1 LKKCSQDPKKMYK
14 LVINGGIPLKGS
26 IRTSGSKN
34 ATLPIFFSS
43 ILADGPIKLSNTPQL
58 SDVSTT
64 LRLLMDMGS
73 NFVLE
78 ENGSIFI
85 DSSSLTNLTAEYS
98 LVKTM
103 RASILALGPM
113 LAKYKEA
120 KISLPGGCAIGTRPV
135 NLHLDA
141 LEKMGAK
148 IEVRNGYIY
157 AKTNGLLGAQIN
169 FDLISVTATEN
180 IVMAASLAKGITT
193 INNAAQEP
201 EVTDLIR
208 CLKKMGAKISGENT
222 SSLVIE
228 GVDHLSSVEYSIC
241 PDRIEAGTYLVAAA
255 ITGGKITVNNIEPD
269 AMRAVI
275 GKLIETGA
283 DIQTNQ
289 NSIKLDMKG
298 KRPQPVNIRTS
309 AYPNF
314 PTDMQAQFM
323 ALNSVA
329 EGSSTITETIF
340 ENRFMHVPE
349 LSRMGANLKLEGNTV
364 VCKGV
369 KSLTGA
375 NLMATDLR
383 ASASL
388 VLAGLA
394 AQGSTKIER
403 VYHLDRGYE
412 MIEEKFKMLGADI
425 ERVQH

>member
-1 LKKCSQDPKKMYK
+1 MYK
-14 LVINGGIPLKGS
+14 LVINGGSPLNGTIK
-26 IRTSGSKN
+26 TSGSKN
-34 ATLPIFFSS
+34 ATLPIFFAS
-43 ILADGPIKLSNTPQL
+43 ILTDGPLKLSNTPQL

-78 ENGSIFI
+78 EDSSISI
-85 DSSSLTNLTAEYS
+85 DSSNLTKLTAEYE

-103 RASILALGPM
+103 RASILTLGPM
-113 LAKYKEA
+113 LAKYKKA

-135 NLHLDA
+135 NLHLSA

-148 IEVRNGYIY
+148 IEVKNGYIY
-157 AKTNGLLGAQIN
+157 ASTNELVGAQIN
-169 FDLISVTATEN
+169 FDMISVTATEN
-180 IVMAASLAKGITT
+180 IIMAATLAKGTTT

-201 EVTDLIR
+201 EVTDLIK
-208 CLKKMGAKISGENT
+208 CLNKMGAKITGENT
-222 SSLVIE
+222 STIVIH
-228 GVDHLSSVEYSIC
+228 GVDHLSGIDYSIC

-255 ITGGKITVNNIEPD
+255 ITGGKIVVNNIEPD
-269 AMRAVI
+269 SMRSVI

-298 KRPQPVNIRTS
+298 KRPQPVDIRTS

-323 ALNSVA
+323 ALNSIA
-329 EGSSTITETIF
+329 DGSSTITETIF

-369 KSLTGA
+369 KLLTGA

-394 AQGSTKIER
+394 AHGSTTIER

>member
-1 LKKCSQDPKKMYK
+1 MYK
-14 LVINGGIPLKGS
+14 LVINGGLPLNGS
-26 IRTSGSKN
+26 IKTSGSKN
-34 ATLPIFFSS
+34 ATLPIFFAS
-43 ILADGPIKLSNTPQL
+43 ILANGPLKLSNTPQL

-64 LRLLMDMGS
+64 LRLLMDMGA

-78 ENGSIFI
+78 E
-85 DSSSLTNLTAEYS
+85 DSSIYVDSSNLINLVAEYS

-103 RASILALGPM
+103 RASILTLGPM
-113 LAKYKEA
+113 LSKYKKA

-148 IEVRNGYIY
+148 IEVKNGYIFAE
-157 AKTNGLLGAQIN
+157 AKELIGTQIN
-169 FDLISVTATEN
+169 FDMISVTATEN
-180 IVMAASLAKGITT
+180 ILMAATLAKGITT

-201 EVTDLIR
+201 EVTDLIS
-208 CLKKMGAKISGENT
+208 CLKKMGAKISGQNT
-222 SSLVIE
+222 STLIIE
-228 GVDHLSSVEYSIC
+228 GVDSLDGVNYNIC

-269 AMRAVI
+269 SMRAVI

-298 KRPQPVNIRTS
+298 KRPKPVNIRTS

-323 ALNSVA
+323 ALNSIA
-329 EGSSTITETIF
+329 DGSSTITETIF

-349 LSRMGANLKLEGNTV
+349 LSRMGANLNLEGNTV

-369 KSLTGA
+369 KLLTGA

-394 AQGSTKIER
+394 ANGLTSIER

>member
-1 LKKCSQDPKKMYK
+1 MYK
-14 LVINGGIPLKGS
+14 LVIQGGIPLSGS
-26 IRTSGSKN
+26 IKTSGSKN
-34 ATLPIFFSS
+34 ASLPIFFAS
-43 ILADGPIKLSNTPQL
+43 ILADSPLKLSNTPQL

-64 LRLLMDMGS
+64 LRLLMEMGS

-85 DSSSLTNLTAEYS
+85 DSSTLNNLTADYS

-103 RASILALGPM
+103 RASILTLGPM
-113 LAKYKEA
+113 LAKYKKA

-148 IEVRNGYIY
+148 IEVKNGYIHAS
-157 AKTNGLLGAQIN
+157 AKELVGSQIN
-169 FDLISVTATEN
+169 FDLVSVTSTEN
-180 IVMAASLAKGITT
+180 ILMAATLAKGITT

-201 EVTDLIR
+201 EVTDLIY
-208 CLKKMGAKISGENT
+208 CLNKMGAKITGENT
-222 SSLVIE
+222 STLIIE
-228 GVDHLSSVEYSIC
+228 GVDHLNGTDYCIC

-255 ITGGKITVNNIEPD
+255 ITGGSITVNDIEPD
-269 AMRAVI
+269 SMRSVI

-283 DIQTNQ
+283 DLQTNN

-298 KRPQPVNIRTS
+298 RRPQAVNIRTS

-323 ALNSVA
+323 ALNSIA

-394 AQGSTKIER
+394 AKGSTTIER

>member
-1 LKKCSQDPKKMYK
+1 MYK
-14 LVINGGIPLKGS
+14 LVISGGTPLNGSMK
-26 IRTSGSKN
+26 TSGSKN
-34 ATLPIFFSS
+34 ATLPIFFAT
-43 ILADGPIKLSNTPQL
+43 ILADGPLKLSNTPQL

-73 NFVLE
+73 SFVLE
-78 ENGSIFI
+78 EDSSISI
-85 DSSSLTNLTAEYS
+85 DSSSLTKLTAEYE

-103 RASILALGPM
+103 RASILTLGPM
-113 LAKYKEA
+113 LAKYKKA

-135 NLHLDA
+135 NLHLSA
-141 LEKMGAK
+141 LEQMGAK
-148 IEVRNGYIY
+148 IEVKNGYIY
-157 AKTNGLLGAQIN
+157 ASTNELVGAQIN
-169 FDLISVTATEN
+169 FDMISVTATEN
-180 IVMAASLAKGITT
+180 IIMAATLAKGTTT

-201 EVTDLIR
+201 EVTDLVK
-208 CLKKMGAKISGENT
+208 CLNKMGAKITGENT
-222 SSLVIE
+222 STIVIQ
-228 GVDHLSSVEYSIC
+228 GVDHLSGIDYSIC

-255 ITGGKITVNNIEPD
+255 ITGGKIVVNNIEPD
-269 AMRAVI
+269 SMRSVI

-298 KRPQPVNIRTS
+298 KRPQPVDIRTS

-323 ALNSVA
+323 ALNSIA
-329 EGSSTITETIF
+329 DGSSTITETIF

-369 KSLTGA
+369 KLLTGA

-394 AQGSTKIER
+394 AHGSTTIER

>member
-1 LKKCSQDPKKMYK
+1 MYK
-14 LVINGGIPLKGS
+14 LLINGGTPLNGS
-26 IRTSGSKN
+26 IKTSGSKN
-34 ATLPIFFSS
+34 ATLPIFFAS
-43 ILADGPIKLSNTPQL
+43 ILADGPLRLANTPQL

-73 NFVLE
+73 SFVLE
-78 ENGSIFI
+78 EDSSISL
-85 DSSSLTNLTAEYS
+85 DSSSLTNLTAEYE

-103 RASILALGPM
+103 RASILTLGPM
-113 LAKYKEA
+113 LAKYKKA

-135 NLHLDA
+135 NLHLAA

-148 IEVRNGYIY
+148 IDVKNGYIY
-157 AKTNGLLGAQIN
+157 AITNELIGANIN

-180 IVMAASLAKGITT
+180 IIMAATLAKGTTT

-201 EVTDLIR
+201 EVTDLIL
-208 CLKKMGAKISGENT
+208 CLKKMGAKIIGENT
-222 SSLVIE
+222 STIVIQ
-228 GVDHLSSVEYSIC
+228 GVSHLNGIDYSIC

-255 ITGGKITVNNIEPD
+255 ITGGKIVVNNIEPD
-269 AMRAVI
+269 SMRSVI

-283 DIQTNQ
+283 DIQTNL

-298 KRPQPVNIRTS
+298 KRPQPVDIRTS

-323 ALNSVA
+323 ALNSIA

-349 LSRMGANLKLEGNTV
+349 LNRMGANLKLEGNTV
-364 VCKGV
+364 ICKGV
-369 KSLTGA
+369 KLLTGA
-375 NLMATDLR
+375 TLMATDLR

-394 AQGSTKIER
+394 AKGSTTIER

>member
-1 LKKCSQDPKKMYK
+1 MYK
-14 LVINGGIPLKGS
+14 LVINGGTPLNGS
-26 IRTSGSKN
+26 IKTSGSKN
-34 ATLPIFFSS
+34 ATLPIFFAS
-43 ILADGPIKLSNTPQL
+43 ILADGPLRLFNTPQL

-78 ENGSIFI
+78 EDSSISI
-85 DSSSLTNLTAEYS
+85 DSSNLTNLTAEYE

-103 RASILALGPM
+103 RASILTLGPM
-113 LAKYKEA
+113 LSKYKKA

-135 NLHLDA
+135 NLHLSA

-148 IEVRNGYIY
+148 IEVKNGYIY
-157 AKTNGLLGAQIN
+157 ASTNELIGAQIN

-180 IVMAASLAKGITT
+180 IIMAATLAKGVTT

-201 EVTDLIR
+201 EVTDLIQ
-208 CLKKMGAKISGENT
+208 CLIKMGAKISGENT
-222 SSLVIE
+222 STIVIQ
-228 GVDHLSSVEYSIC
+228 GVDHLSAIEYSIC

-255 ITGGKITVNNIEPD
+255 ITGGQIIVKNIEPD
-269 AMRAVI
+269 SMRAVI

-283 DIQTNQ
+283 DIQTNH

-298 KRPQPVNIRTS
+298 KRPQPVDIRTS

-323 ALNSVA
+323 ALNSIA

-369 KSLTGA
+369 KLLTGA

-394 AQGSTKIER
+394 AKGTSTIER

>member
-1 LKKCSQDPKKMYK
+1 MYK
-14 LVINGGIPLKGS
+14 LVINGGIPLNGS
-26 IRTSGSKN
+26 IKTSGSKN
-34 ATLPIFFSS
+34 ATLPIFFAS
-43 ILADGPIKLSNTPQL
+43 ILSDGPMRLSNTPQL

-73 NFVLE
+73 SFVLE
-78 ENGSIFI
+78 EDSSISI
-85 DSSSLTNLTAEYS
+85 DSSNLTRLTAEYE

-103 RASILALGPM
+103 RASILTLGPM
-113 LAKYKEA
+113 LAKYKKA

-135 NLHLDA
+135 NLHLSA
-141 LEKMGAK
+141 LEKMGAT
-148 IEVRNGYIY
+148 IEVKNGYIY
-157 AKTNGLLGAQIN
+157 ASTKELFGAEIN

-180 IVMAASLAKGITT
+180 IVMAATLAKGTTT

-201 EVTDLIR
+201 EVTDLIK
-208 CLKKMGAKISGENT
+208 CLKKMGAKITGENT
-222 SSLVIE
+222 STIVIQ
-228 GVDHLSSVEYSIC
+228 GVDNLSGVNYSIC

-269 AMRAVI
+269 SMRSVI

-283 DIQTNQ
+283 DIQTNL

-298 KRPQPVNIRTS
+298 KRPNPVDIRTS

-323 ALNSVA
+323 ALNSIA
-329 EGSSTITETIF
+329 DGSSTVTETIF

-369 KSLTGA
+369 KLLTGA

-388 VLAGLA
+388 VLAGLSA
-394 AQGSTKIER
+394 KGSTTIER

>member
-1 LKKCSQDPKKMYK
+1 MYK
-14 LVINGGIPLKGS
+14 LVINGGNPLNGTIK
-26 IRTSGSKN
+26 TSGSKN
-34 ATLPIFFSS
+34 ATLPIFFAS
-43 ILADGPIKLSNTPQL
+43 ILADSPLRLSNTPQL

-73 NFVLE
+73 SFVLE
-78 ENGSIFI
+78 EDSSISI
-85 DSSSLTNLTAEYS
+85 DSSNLTSHTAEYE

-103 RASILALGPM
+103 RASILTLGPM
-113 LAKYKEA
+113 LAKYKKA

-135 NLHLDA
+135 NLHLGA
-141 LEKMGAK
+141 LEKMGATIK
-148 IEVRNGYIY
+148 VKNGYIH
-157 AKTNGLLGAQIN
+157 ASTQELVGAEIN

-180 IVMAASLAKGITT
+180 IVMAATLAKGITT

-201 EVTDLIR
+201 EVTDLIF
-208 CLKKMGAKISGENT
+208 CLKKMGAKITGENT
-222 SSLVIE
+222 STLVIE
-228 GVDHLSSVEYSIC
+228 GVGHLSGIDYTIC

-255 ITGGKITVNNIEPD
+255 ITGGKITVKNIEPD
-269 AMRAVI
+269 SMRAVI

-283 DIQTNQ
+283 DIQTDL

-298 KRPQPVNIRTS
+298 RRPQPVDIRTS

-323 ALNSVA
+323 ALNTIASGNSV
-329 EGSSTITETIF
+329 ITETIF

-349 LSRMGANLKLEGNTV
+349 LSRMGASLKLEGNTV

-369 KSLTGA
+369 KLLTGA

-394 AQGSTKIER
+394 AHGSTTIER

>member
-1 LKKCSQDPKKMYK
+1 MFK
-14 LVINGGIPLKGS
+14 LLIKGGAALSGS
-26 IRTSGSKN
+26 IKTSGSKN
-34 ATLPIFFSS
+34 ATLPIFFAS
-43 ILADGPIKLSNTPQL
+43 ILADGPLKLSNTPQL

-78 ENGSIFI
+78 EDGSIFI
-85 DSSSLTNLTAEYS
+85 DSSNLSKLVAEYE

-113 LAKYKEA
+113 LAKYKKA

-148 IEVRNGYIY
+148 IEVKNGYIFVST
-157 AKTNGLLGAQIN
+157 KELIGTQIN

-180 IVMAASLAKGITT
+180 IVMAATLAKGTTT

-201 EVTDLIR
+201 EVTDLIL

-222 SSLVIE
+222 STIVVE
-228 GVDHLSSVEYSIC
+228 GVDNLNGIDYAIC

-255 ITGGKITVNNIEPD
+255 ITGGKIIVNNIEPD
-269 AMRAVI
+269 SMRSVI

-298 KRPQPVNIRTS
+298 RRPKPVDIRTS

-323 ALNSVA
+323 ALNSIA

-369 KSLTGA
+369 KLLSGA

-394 AQGSTKIER
+394 AQGTTTIER

>member
-1 LKKCSQDPKKMYK
+1 MYK
-14 LVINGGIPLKGS
+14 LVINGGSPLNGTIK
-26 IRTSGSKN
+26 TSGSKN
-34 ATLPIFFSS
+34 ATLPIFFAT
-43 ILADGPIKLSNTPQL
+43 ILADGPLKLSNTPQL

-73 NFVLE
+73 SFVLE
-78 ENGSIFI
+78 EDSSISI
-85 DSSSLTNLTAEYS
+85 DSSSLTKLTAEYE

-103 RASILALGPM
+103 RASILTLGPM
-113 LAKYKEA
+113 LAKYKKA

-135 NLHLDA
+135 NLHLSA
-141 LEKMGAK
+141 LEQMGAK
-148 IEVRNGYIY
+148 IEVKNGYIY
-157 AKTNGLLGAQIN
+157 ASTNELIGAQIN
-169 FDLISVTATEN
+169 FDMISVTATEN
-180 IVMAASLAKGITT
+180 IIMAATLAKGTTT

-201 EVTDLIR
+201 EVTDLVK
-208 CLKKMGAKISGENT
+208 CLNKMGAKITGENT
-222 SSLVIE
+222 STIVIQ
-228 GVDHLSSVEYSIC
+228 GVDHLSGIDYSIC

-255 ITGGKITVNNIEPD
+255 ITGGKIVVNNIEPD
-269 AMRAVI
+269 SMRSVI

-298 KRPQPVNIRTS
+298 KRPQPVDIRTS

-323 ALNSVA
+323 ALNSIA
-329 EGSSTITETIF
+329 DGSSTITETIF

-369 KSLTGA
+369 KLLTGA

-394 AQGSTKIER
+394 AHGSTTIER

>member
-1 LKKCSQDPKKMYK
+1 MYK
-14 LVINGGIPLKGS
+14 LLINGGTPLNGS
-26 IRTSGSKN
+26 IKTSGSKN
-34 ATLPIFFSS
+34 ATLPIFFAS
-43 ILADGPIKLSNTPQL
+43 ILADGPLKLSNTPQL

-73 NFVLE
+73 SFVLE
-78 ENGSIFI
+78 EDSSISI
-85 DSSSLTNLTAEYS
+85 DSSSLTSLIAEYE

-103 RASILALGPM
+103 RASILTLGPM
-113 LAKYKEA
+113 LAKYKQA

-135 NLHLDA
+135 NLHLSA
-141 LEKMGAK
+141 LEKMGAT
-148 IEVRNGYIY
+148 IEVKNGYIY
-157 AKTNGLLGAQIN
+157 ASTKELVGAEIN

-180 IVMAASLAKGITT
+180 IVMAATLAKGTTT

-201 EVTDLIR
+201 EVTDLIY

-222 SSLVIE
+222 STLVVQ
-228 GVDHLSSVEYSIC
+228 GVDHLSGIDYSIC

-255 ITGGKITVNNIEPD
+255 ITGGKIIVNNIEPD
-269 AMRAVI
+269 SMRAVI

-298 KRPQPVNIRTS
+298 KRPQPVDIRTS

-323 ALNSVA
+323 ALNSIA
-329 EGSSTITETIF
+329 DGSSTITETIF

-369 KSLTGA
+369 KLLTGA

-394 AQGSTKIER
+394 AQGSTTIER

>member
-1 LKKCSQDPKKMYK
+1 MYK
-14 LVINGGIPLKGS
+14 LLINGGTPLNGS
-26 IRTSGSKN
+26 IKTSGSKN
-34 ATLPIFFSS
+34 ATLPIFFAS
-43 ILADGPIKLSNTPQL
+43 ILADGPLRLSNTPQL

-73 NFVLE
+73 SFVLE
-78 ENGSIFI
+78 EDSSISI
-85 DSSSLTNLTAEYS
+85 DSSSLTSLIAEYE

-103 RASILALGPM
+103 RASILTLGPM
-113 LAKYKEA
+113 LAKYKQA

-135 NLHLDA
+135 NLHLSA
-141 LEKMGAK
+141 LEKMGAT
-148 IEVRNGYIY
+148 IEVKNGYIY
-157 AKTNGLLGAQIN
+157 ASTKELVGAEIN

-180 IVMAASLAKGITT
+180 IVMAATLAKGTTT

-201 EVTDLIR
+201 EVTDLIY
-208 CLKKMGAKISGENT
+208 CLKKMGAKITGENT
-222 SSLVIE
+222 STLVVQ
-228 GVDHLSSVEYSIC
+228 GVDHLSGIDYSIC

-255 ITGGKITVNNIEPD
+255 ITGGKIIVNNIEPD
-269 AMRAVI
+269 SMRAVI

-298 KRPQPVNIRTS
+298 KRPQPVDIRTS

-323 ALNSVA
+323 ALNSIA
-329 EGSSTITETIF
+329 DGSSTITETIF

-369 KSLTGA
+369 KLLTGA

-394 AQGSTKIER
+394 AQGPTTIER

>member
-1 LKKCSQDPKKMYK
+1 MYK
-14 LVINGGIPLKGS
+14 LVINGGTPLKGS
-26 IRTSGSKN
+26 IKTSGSKN
-34 ATLPIFFSS
+34 ATLPIFFAS
-43 ILADGPIKLSNTPQL
+43 ILADGPLKLSNTPQL

-78 ENGSIFI
+78 EDGSIFI
-85 DSSSLTNLTAEYS
+85 DSSALTNLTAEYS

-103 RASILALGPM
+103 RASILTLGPM
-113 LAKYKEA
+113 LTKYKKA

-141 LEKMGAK
+141 LEKMGAT
-148 IEVRNGYIY
+148 IEVKNGYIY
-157 AKTNGLLGAQIN
+157 ATTKGLVGAQIN

-180 IVMAASLAKGITT
+180 IIMAATLAKGITT
-193 INNAAQEP
+193 LNNAAQEP

-222 SSLVIE
+222 STLVIE
-228 GVDHLSSVEYSIC
+228 GVDHLSGVEYSIC

-298 KRPQPVNIRTS
+298 KRPSPVNIRTS

-323 ALNSVA
+323 ALNSIA

-349 LSRMGANLKLEGNTV
+349 LSRMGASLKLEGNTV

-369 KSLTGA
+369 KYLSGA

-394 AQGSTKIER
+394 AQGSTTIER

>member
-1 LKKCSQDPKKMYK
+1 MYK
-14 LVINGGIPLKGS
+14 LVINGGTSLNGS
-26 IRTSGSKN
+26 IKTSGSKN
-34 ATLPIFFSS
+34 ATLPIFFAS
-43 ILADGPIKLSNTPQL
+43 ILADGPLRLANTPQL

-73 NFVLE
+73 SFVLE
-78 ENGSIFI
+78 EDSSISI
-85 DSSSLTNLTAEYS
+85 DSSKLTNLTAEYE

-113 LAKYKEA
+113 LAKYKQA

-135 NLHLDA
+135 NLHLSA

-148 IEVRNGYIY
+148 IDVKNGYIY
-157 AKTNGLLGAQIN
+157 ASTNELTGANIN

-180 IVMAASLAKGITT
+180 IVMAATLAKGTTT

-201 EVTDLIR
+201 EVTDLIK
-208 CLKKMGAKISGENT
+208 CLKKMGARIIGENT
-222 SSLVIE
+222 STLVIE
-228 GVDHLSSVEYSIC
+228 GVGQLNGVDYSIC

-255 ITGGKITVNNIEPD
+255 ITGGKIVVNDIEPD
-269 AMRAVI
+269 SMRSVI

-283 DIQTNQ
+283 DIQTNL

-298 KRPQPVNIRTS
+298 KRPYPVDIRTS

-323 ALNSVA
+323 ALNSIA

-369 KSLTGA
+369 KLLTGA

-394 AQGSTKIER
+394 AHGSTTIER

>member
-1 LKKCSQDPKKMYK
+1 MYK
-14 LVINGGIPLKGS
+14 LLINGGSPLSGTIK
-26 IRTSGSKN
+26 TSGSKN
-34 ATLPIFFSS
+34 ATLPIFFAS
-43 ILADGPIKLSNTPQL
+43 ILADGPLKLSNTPQL

-78 ENGSIFI
+78 EDSSISI
-85 DSSSLTNLTAEYS
+85 DSSDLTNLIAEYE

-103 RASILALGPM
+103 RASILTLGPM
-113 LAKYKEA
+113 LAKYKKA

-135 NLHLDA
+135 NLHLSA

-148 IEVRNGYIY
+148 IEVKNGYIY
-157 AKTNGLLGAQIN
+157 ASTNELIGAQIN
-169 FDLISVTATEN
+169 FDMISVTATEN
-180 IVMAASLAKGITT
+180 VIMAATLAKGTTT

-201 EVTDLIR
+201 EVTDLIL
-208 CLKKMGAKISGENT
+208 CLKKMGAKIVGEN
-222 SSLVIE
+222 SSSIVIQGVE
-228 GVDHLSSVEYSIC
+228 HLSGVDYSIC

-255 ITGGKITVNNIEPD
+255 ITGGKIIVNNIEPD
-269 AMRAVI
+269 SMRSII

-283 DIQTNQ
+283 DIQTNH

-298 KRPQPVNIRTS
+298 KRPQPVDIRTS

-323 ALNSVA
+323 ALNSIA
-329 EGSSTITETIF
+329 DGSSTITETIF

-369 KSLTGA
+369 KLLTGA

-394 AQGSTKIER
+394 AHGTTTIER

>member
-1 LKKCSQDPKKMYK
+1 MYK
-14 LVINGGIPLKGS
+14 LVINGGTPLNGS
-26 IRTSGSKN
+26 MKTSGSKN
-34 ATLPIFFSS
+34 ATLPIFFST
-43 ILADGPIKLSNTPQL
+43 ILADGPLKLSNTPQL

-73 NFVLE
+73 SFVLE
-78 ENGSIFI
+78 EDSSISI
-85 DSSSLTNLTAEYS
+85 DSSSLTKLTAEYE

-103 RASILALGPM
+103 RASILTLGPM
-113 LAKYKEA
+113 LAKYKKA

-135 NLHLDA
+135 NLHLSA
-141 LEKMGAK
+141 LEQMGAK
-148 IEVRNGYIY
+148 IEVKNGYIY
-157 AKTNGLLGAQIN
+157 ASTNELVGAQIN
-169 FDLISVTATEN
+169 FDMISVTATEN
-180 IVMAASLAKGITT
+180 IIMAATLAKGKTT

-201 EVTDLIR
+201 EVTDLIK
-208 CLKKMGAKISGENT
+208 CLNKMGAKITGENT
-222 SSLVIE
+222 STIVIQ
-228 GVDHLSSVEYSIC
+228 GVDHLSGIDYSIC

-255 ITGGKITVNNIEPD
+255 ITGGKIVVNNIEPD
-269 AMRAVI
+269 SMRSVI

-298 KRPQPVNIRTS
+298 KRPQPVDIRTS

-323 ALNSVA
+323 ALNSIA
-329 EGSSTITETIF
+329 DGSSTITETIF

-369 KSLTGA
+369 KLLTGA

-394 AQGSTKIER
+394 AHGSTTIER

>member
-1 LKKCSQDPKKMYK
+1 MYK
-14 LVINGGIPLKGS
+14 LVINGGNPINGS
-26 IRTSGSKN
+26 IKTSGSKN
-34 ATLPIFFSS
+34 STLPIFFAS
-43 ILADGPIKLSNTPQL
+43 ILADGPLKLSNTPQL

-78 ENGSIFI
+78 EDSSILI
-85 DSSSLTNLTAEYS
+85 DSSNLTNLAAEYE

-103 RASILALGPM
+103 RASILTLGPM
-113 LAKYKEA
+113 LSKYKTA

-135 NLHLDA
+135 NLHLAA

-148 IEVRNGYIY
+148 IEVKNGYIY
-157 AKTNGLLGAQIN
+157 ASTNELVGAQIN

-180 IVMAASLAKGITT
+180 IIMAATLAKGTTT

-201 EVTDLIR
+201 EVTDLIK
-208 CLKKMGAKISGENT
+208 CLNKMGAKIIGENT
-222 SSLVIE
+222 STIVIQ
-228 GVDHLSSVEYSIC
+228 GVDHLSGTDYSIC

-255 ITGGKITVNNIEPD
+255 ITGGKIIVNNVEPD
-269 AMRAVI
+269 SMRSVI

-283 DIQTNQ
+283 DIQTNL

-298 KRPQPVNIRTS
+298 KKPKSVDIRTN

-323 ALNSVA
+323 ALNSIA

-369 KSLTGA
+369 EFLTGA

-394 AQGSTKIER
+394 AQGLTTIER

>member
-1 LKKCSQDPKKMYK
+1 MYK
-14 LVINGGIPLKGS
+14 LVINGGLPLNGS
-26 IRTSGSKN
+26 IKTSGSKN
-34 ATLPIFFSS
+34 ATLPIFFAS
-43 ILADGPIKLSNTPQL
+43 ILANGPLKLSNTPQL

-64 LRLLMDMGS
+64 LRLLMDMGA

-78 ENGSIFI
+78 EDGSIYI
-85 DSSSLTNLTAEYS
+85 DSSNLTNLVAEYS

-103 RASILALGPM
+103 RASILTLGPM
-113 LAKYKEA
+113 LSKYKKA

-148 IEVRNGYIY
+148 IEVKNGYIFAE
-157 AKTNGLLGAQIN
+157 AKELIGTQIN
-169 FDLISVTATEN
+169 FDMISVTATEN
-180 IVMAASLAKGITT
+180 ILMAATLAKGITT

-201 EVTDLIR
+201 EVTDLIS
-208 CLKKMGAKISGENT
+208 CLKKMGAKISGQNT
-222 SSLVIE
+222 STLIIE
-228 GVDHLSSVEYSIC
+228 GVDSLNGVNYNIC

-269 AMRAVI
+269 SMRAVI

-283 DIQTNQ
+283 DIQTDQ
-289 NSIKLDMKG
+289 NSIRLDMKG
-298 KRPQPVNIRTS
+298 KRPKPVNIRTS

-323 ALNSVA
+323 ALNSIA
-329 EGSSTITETIF
+329 DGSSTITETIF

-349 LSRMGANLKLEGNTV
+349 LSRMGANLNLEGNTV

-369 KSLTGA
+369 KLLTGA

-394 AQGSTKIER
+394 ANGLTSIER

>member
-1 LKKCSQDPKKMYK
+1 MYK
-14 LVINGGIPLKGS
+14 LVINGGLPLNGS
-26 IRTSGSKN
+26 IKTSGSKN
-34 ATLPIFFSS
+34 ATLPIFFAS
-43 ILADGPIKLSNTPQL
+43 ILANGPLKLSNTPQL

-64 LRLLMDMGS
+64 LRLLMDMGA

-78 ENGSIFI
+78 EDGSIYI
-85 DSSSLTNLTAEYS
+85 DSSNLTNLVAEYS

-103 RASILALGPM
+103 RASILTLGPM
-113 LAKYKEA
+113 LSKYKKA

-135 NLHLDA
+135 NLHLEA

-148 IEVRNGYIY
+148 IEVKNGYIFAE
-157 AKTNGLLGAQIN
+157 AKELIGTQIN
-169 FDLISVTATEN
+169 FDMISVTATEN
-180 IVMAASLAKGITT
+180 ILMAATLAKGITT

-201 EVTDLIR
+201 EVTDLIS
-208 CLKKMGAKISGENT
+208 CLKKMGAKISGQNT
-222 SSLVIE
+222 STLIIE
-228 GVDHLSSVEYSIC
+228 GVDSLDGVNYSIC

-269 AMRAVI
+269 SMRAVI

-283 DIQTNQ
+283 DIQTDQ

-298 KRPQPVNIRTS
+298 KRPKPVNIRTS

-323 ALNSVA
+323 ALNSIA
-329 EGSSTITETIF
+329 DGSSTITETIF

-349 LSRMGANLKLEGNTV
+349 LSRMGANLNLEGNTV

-369 KSLTGA
+369 KLLTGA

-394 AQGSTKIER
+394 ANGLTSIER

>member
-1 LKKCSQDPKKMYK
+1 MYK
-14 LVINGGIPLKGS
+14 LVINGGTPLNGS
-26 IRTSGSKN
+26 MKTSGSKN
-34 ATLPIFFSS
+34 ATLPIFFAT
-43 ILADGPIKLSNTPQL
+43 ILADGPLKLSNTPQL

-73 NFVLE
+73 SFVLE
-78 ENGSIFI
+78 EDSSISI
-85 DSSSLTNLTAEYS
+85 DSSSLTKLTAEYE

-113 LAKYKEA
+113 LTKYKKA
-120 KISLPGGCAIGTRPV
+120 RISLPGGCAIGTRPV
-135 NLHLDA
+135 NLHLAA

-148 IEVRNGYIY
+148 IEVKNGYIY
-157 AKTNGLLGAQIN
+157 ASTNELIGAQIN
-169 FDLISVTATEN
+169 FDMISVTATEN
-180 IVMAASLAKGITT
+180 IIMAATLAKGTTT

-201 EVTDLIR
+201 EVTDLIL
-208 CLKKMGAKISGENT
+208 CLKKMGAKITGENT
-222 SSLVIE
+222 STIVIQ
-228 GVDHLSSVEYSIC
+228 GVDHLDGVDYSIC
-241 PDRIEAGTYLVAAA
+241 PDRIEAGTYLVAAS
-255 ITGGKITVNNIEPD
+255 ITGGKITVNNIRPD
-269 AMRAVI
+269 SMRAVI

-298 KRPQPVNIRTS
+298 KRPQPVDIRTS

-323 ALNSVA
+323 ALNSIA

-369 KSLTGA
+369 KLLSGA

-394 AQGSTKIER
+394 AQGSTTIER

>member
-1 LKKCSQDPKKMYK
+1 MYK
-14 LVINGGIPLKGS
+14 LLIKGGTPLNGS
-26 IRTSGSKN
+26 IKTSGSKN
-34 ATLPIFFSS
+34 ATLPIFFAS
-43 ILADGPIKLSNTPQL
+43 ILADGPLKLSNTPQL

-73 NFVLE
+73 SFVLE
-78 ENGSIFI
+78 EDSSISI
-85 DSSSLTNLTAEYS
+85 DSSSLTSLIAEYE

-103 RASILALGPM
+103 RASILTLGPM
-113 LAKYKEA
+113 LAKYKQA

-135 NLHLDA
+135 NLHLSA
-141 LEKMGAK
+141 LEKMGAT
-148 IEVRNGYIY
+148 IEVKNGYIY
-157 AKTNGLLGAQIN
+157 ASAKELVGAEIN

-180 IVMAASLAKGITT
+180 IVMAATLAKGTTT

-201 EVTDLIR
+201 EVTDLIY
-208 CLKKMGAKISGENT
+208 CLKKMGAKITGENT
-222 SSLVIE
+222 STLVVQ
-228 GVDHLSSVEYSIC
+228 GVDHLSGIDYSIC

-255 ITGGKITVNNIEPD
+255 ITGGKIIVNNIEPD
-269 AMRAVI
+269 SMRAVI

-298 KRPQPVNIRTS
+298 KRPQPVDIRTS

-323 ALNSVA
+323 ALNSIA
-329 EGSSTITETIF
+329 DGSSTITETIF

-369 KSLTGA
+369 KLLTGA

-394 AQGSTKIER
+394 AQGPTTIER

>member
-1 LKKCSQDPKKMYK
+1 MYK
-14 LVINGGIPLKGS
+14 LVINGGKPLNGS
-26 IRTSGSKN
+26 IKTSGSKN
-34 ATLPIFFSS
+34 ATLPIFFAS
-43 ILADGPIKLSNTPQL
+43 ILADRPLRLANTPQL

-73 NFVLE
+73 SFVLE
-78 ENGSIFI
+78 EDSSISI
-85 DSSSLTNLTAEYS
+85 DSSDLTNLTAEYE

-103 RASILALGPM
+103 RASILTLGPM
-113 LAKYKEA
+113 LAKYKQA

-135 NLHLDA
+135 NLHLSA
-141 LEKMGAK
+141 LEKMGAH
-148 IEVRNGYIY
+148 IEVKNGYII
-157 AKTNGLLGAQIN
+157 ANTKGLVGAEIN

-180 IVMAASLAKGITT
+180 IIMAATLAKGTTT

-201 EVTDLIR
+201 EVTDLIK
-208 CLKKMGAKISGENT
+208 CLKKMGAKIIGENT
-222 SSLVIE
+222 STLVIQGVE
-228 GVDHLSSVEYSIC
+228 NLNGVDYSIC

-255 ITGGKITVNNIEPD
+255 ITGGKIIVNNIEPD
-269 AMRAVI
+269 SMRAVI

-289 NSIKLDMKG
+289 NTIKLDMKG
-298 KRPQPVNIRTS
+298 KRPQPVDIRTS

-323 ALNSVA
+323 ALNSIA

-369 KSLTGA
+369 KLLTGA

-394 AQGSTKIER
+394 AQGTTTIER

-412 MIEEKFKMLGADI
+412 MIEEKFKMLGANI

>member
-1 LKKCSQDPKKMYK
+1 MYK
-14 LVINGGIPLKGS
+14 LVINGGTPLNGS
-26 IRTSGSKN
+26 MKTSGSKN
-34 ATLPIFFSS
+34 ATLPIFFAT
-43 ILADGPIKLSNTPQL
+43 ILADGPLKLSNTPQL

-64 LRLLMDMGS
+64 LRLLMDIGS
-73 NFVLE
+73 SFVLE
-78 ENGSIFI
+78 EDSSISI
-85 DSSSLTNLTAEYS
+85 DSSSLTKLTAEYE

-103 RASILALGPM
+103 RASILTLGPM
-113 LAKYKEA
+113 LAKYKKA

-135 NLHLDA
+135 NLHLSA
-141 LEKMGAK
+141 LEQMGAK
-148 IEVRNGYIY
+148 IEVKNGYIY
-157 AKTNGLLGAQIN
+157 ASTNELVGAQIN
-169 FDLISVTATEN
+169 FDMISVTATEN
-180 IVMAASLAKGITT
+180 IIMAATLAKGTTT

-201 EVTDLIR
+201 EVTDLIK
-208 CLKKMGAKISGENT
+208 CLNKMGAKITGENT
-222 SSLVIE
+222 STIVIQ
-228 GVDHLSSVEYSIC
+228 GVDHLSGIDYSIC

-255 ITGGKITVNNIEPD
+255 ITGGKIVVNNIEPD
-269 AMRAVI
+269 SMRSVI

-298 KRPQPVNIRTS
+298 KRPQPVDIRTS

-323 ALNSVA
+323 ALNSIA
-329 EGSSTITETIF
+329 DGSSTITETIF

-369 KSLTGA
+369 KLLTGA

-394 AQGSTKIER
+394 AHGSTTIER

>member
-1 LKKCSQDPKKMYK
+1 MYK
-14 LVINGGIPLKGS
+14 LVINGGIPLNGS
-26 IRTSGSKN
+26 IKTSGSKN
-34 ATLPIFFSS
+34 ATLPIFFAS
-43 ILADGPIKLSNTPQL
+43 ILADGPLKLSNTPQL

-73 NFVLE
+73 SFVLE
-78 ENGSIFI
+78 EDSSISI
-85 DSSSLTNLTAEYS
+85 DSSNLTNLTAEYE

-103 RASILALGPM
+103 RASILTLGPM
-113 LAKYKEA
+113 LAKYKKA

-135 NLHLDA
+135 NLHLSA

-148 IEVRNGYIY
+148 IEVKNGYIY
-157 AKTNGLLGAQIN
+157 ASTNELTGANIN

-180 IVMAASLAKGITT
+180 IIMAATLAKGTT
-193 INNAAQEP
+193 SINNAAQEP
-201 EVTDLIR
+201 EVTDLIL
-208 CLKKMGAKISGENT
+208 CLKKMGAKITGEN
-222 SSLVIE
+222 SSTLVIE
-228 GVDHLSSVEYSIC
+228 GVDHLNSVNYSIC

-255 ITGGKITVNNIEPD
+255 ITGGKIIVNNIEPD
-269 AMRAVI
+269 SMRAVI

-283 DIQTNQ
+283 DIQTNK
-289 NSIKLDMKG
+289 NSIVLDMKG
-298 KRPQPVNIRTS
+298 KRPLPVDIRTS

-323 ALNSVA
+323 ALNSIA

-369 KSLTGA
+369 KLLSGA

-394 AQGSTKIER
+394 AVGSTTIDR

>member
-1 LKKCSQDPKKMYK
+1 MYK
-14 LVINGGIPLKGS
+14 LVINGGIPLSGS
-26 IRTSGSKN
+26 MKTSGSKN
-34 ATLPIFFSS
+34 ATLPIFFAS
-43 ILADGPIKLSNTPQL
+43 ILADGPLKLSNTPQL

-73 NFVLE
+73 SFVLE
-78 ENGSIFI
+78 EDSSISI
-85 DSSSLTNLTAEYS
+85 DSSNLTNLTAEYE

-103 RASILALGPM
+103 RASILTLGPM
-113 LAKYKEA
+113 LAKYKKA

-135 NLHLDA
+135 NLHLAA

-148 IEVRNGYIY
+148 IDVINGYIY
-157 AKTNGLLGAQIN
+157 ASTNELIGANIN

-180 IVMAASLAKGITT
+180 IIMAATLAKGTTT

-201 EVTDLIR
+201 EVTDLIL
-208 CLKKMGAKISGENT
+208 CLKKMGAKIIGENT
-222 SSLVIE
+222 STIVIQ
-228 GVDHLSSVEYSIC
+228 GVDHLNGVDYSIC

-255 ITGGKITVNNIEPD
+255 ITGGKIVVNNIEPD
-269 AMRAVI
+269 SMRAVI

-283 DIQTNQ
+283 DIQTNL

-298 KRPQPVNIRTS
+298 KRPQPVDIRTS

-323 ALNSVA
+323 ALNSIA

-369 KSLTGA
+369 KLLTGA

-394 AQGSTKIER
+394 AQGSTTIER

>member
-1 LKKCSQDPKKMYK
+1 MYK
-14 LVINGGIPLKGS
+14 LVIQGGIPLSGNIK
-26 IRTSGSKN
+26 TSGSKN
-34 ATLPIFFSS
+34 ATLPIFFAS
-43 ILADGPIKLSNTPQL
+43 ILADGPLKLANTPQL

-64 LRLLMDMGS
+64 LRLLMEMGS

-78 ENGSIFI
+78 EDGSIFI
-85 DSSSLTNLTAEYS
+85 DSSTLTNLTADYS

-103 RASILALGPM
+103 RASILTLGPM
-113 LAKYKEA
+113 LAKYKKA

-148 IEVRNGYIY
+148 IEVKNGYIHAS
-157 AKTNGLLGAQIN
+157 AKELVGTQIN
-169 FDLISVTATEN
+169 FDLVSVTATEN
-180 IVMAASLAKGITT
+180 ILMAATLAKGITT

-201 EVTDLIR
+201 EVTDLVY
-208 CLKKMGAKISGENT
+208 CLKNMGAKITGENT
-222 SSLVIE
+222 STLIIE
-228 GVDHLSSVEYSIC
+228 GVDRLSDASYSIC

-255 ITGGKITVNNIEPD
+255 ITGGSITVNNIEPD
-269 AMRAVI
+269 SMRSVI
-275 GKLIETGA
+275 GKLIQTGA
-283 DIQTNQ
+283 DIQTNN
-289 NSIKLDMKG
+289 NSIKLDMKRR
-298 KRPQPVNIRTS
+298 RPQAVNIRTS

-323 ALNSVA
+323 ALNSIA

-394 AQGSTKIER
+394 AKGSTTIER

>member
-1 LKKCSQDPKKMYK
+1 MYK
-14 LVINGGIPLKGS
+14 LVINGGLPLNGS
-26 IRTSGSKN
+26 IKTSGSKN
-34 ATLPIFFSS
+34 ATLPIFFAS
-43 ILADGPIKLSNTPQL
+43 ILANGPLKLSNTPQL

-64 LRLLMDMGS
+64 LRLLMDMGA

-78 ENGSIFI
+78 EDGSIYI
-85 DSSSLTNLTAEYS
+85 DSSNLTNLVAEYS

-103 RASILALGPM
+103 RASILTLGPM
-113 LAKYKEA
+113 LSKYKKA

-148 IEVRNGYIY
+148 IEVKNGYIFAE
-157 AKTNGLLGAQIN
+157 AKELIGTQIN
-169 FDLISVTATEN
+169 FDMISVTATEN
-180 IVMAASLAKGITT
+180 ILMAATLANGITT

-201 EVTDLIR
+201 EVTDLIS
-208 CLKKMGAKISGENT
+208 CLKKMGAKISGQNT
-222 SSLVIE
+222 STLIIE
-228 GVDHLSSVEYSIC
+228 GVDSLDGVNYNIC

-269 AMRAVI
+269 SMRAVI

-283 DIQTNQ
+283 DIQTDQ

-298 KRPQPVNIRTS
+298 KRPKPVNIRTS

-323 ALNSVA
+323 ALNSIA
-329 EGSSTITETIF
+329 DGSSTITETIF

-349 LSRMGANLKLEGNTV
+349 LSRMGANLNLEGNTV

-369 KSLTGA
+369 KLLTGA

-394 AQGSTKIER
+394 ANGLTSIER

>member
-1 LKKCSQDPKKMYK
+1 MYK
-14 LVINGGIPLKGS
+14 LDIHGGTPLTGS
-26 IRTSGSKN
+26 IKTSGSKN
-34 ATLPIFFSS
+34 ATLPIFFAS
-43 ILADGPIKLSNTPQL
+43 ILADSPLKLSNTPQL

-78 ENGSIFI
+78 EDGSIFI
-85 DSSSLTNLTAEYS
+85 DSSQLNNLVAEYA

-103 RASILALGPM
+103 RASILTLGPM

-141 LEKMGAK
+141 LEKMGASIDVK
-148 IEVRNGYIY
+148 NGYIY
-157 AKTNGLLGAQIN
+157 AKAKELVGAQIN

-180 IVMAASLAKGITT
+180 IIMAASLAKGITT

-208 CLKKMGAKISGENT
+208 CLRKMGAKITGENT
-222 SSLVIE
+222 SSLIIE
-228 GVDHLSSVEYSIC
+228 GVDHLDGCEYSIC

-269 AMRAVI
+269 SMRAVI

-298 KRPQPVNIRTS
+298 KRPNPVNIRTS

-323 ALNSVA
+323 ALNSIA

-349 LSRMGANLKLEGNTV
+349 LSRMGADLKLEGNTV

-369 KSLTGA
+369 KSLSGA

-394 AQGSTKIER
+394 AHGTTTIER

>member
-1 LKKCSQDPKKMYK
+1 MYK
-14 LVINGGIPLKGS
+14 LIIRGGNSLNGNIK
-26 IRTSGSKN
+26 TSGSKN
-34 ATLPIFFSS
+34 ATLPILFSS
-43 ILADGPIKLSNTPQL
+43 ILADEPLKLANTPQL

-64 LRLLMDMGS
+64 LRLLMEMGA

-78 ENGSIFI
+78 EDGSILI
-85 DSSSLTNLTAEYS
+85 DSSNLNNLVADYS

-103 RASILALGPM
+103 RASILTLGPM
-113 LAKYKEA
+113 LAKYKKA
-120 KISLPGGCAIGTRPV
+120 KVSLPGGCAIGTRPV
-135 NLHLDA
+135 DLHLNA

-148 IEVRNGYIY
+148 IELKNGYIY
-157 AKTNGLLGAQIN
+157 ASTNKLKGTQIN
-169 FDLISVTATEN
+169 FDLVSVTATEN
-180 IVMAASLAKGITT
+180 IIMAATLANGITT
-193 INNAAQEP
+193 ISNAAQEP
-201 EVTDLIR
+201 EVTDLIY
-208 CLKKMGAKISGENT
+208 CLNKMGAKIAGEN
-222 SSLVIE
+222 SSTLIIE
-228 GVDHLSSVEYSIC
+228 GVDRLSGTKYNIC

-255 ITGGKITVNNIEPD
+255 ITGGCITVDNIEPD
-269 AMRAVI
+269 SMRSVI

-283 DIQTNQ
+283 DIKTNK
-289 NSIKLDMKG
+289 NSVYLDMKDR
-298 KRPQPVNIRTS
+298 RPQAVNIRTS

-314 PTDMQAQFM
+314 PTDMQAQFV
-323 ALNSVA
+323 ALNSIA
-329 EGSSTITETIF
+329 KGNSIITETIF

-349 LSRMGANLKLEGNTV
+349 INRMGAKLKLEGNTV

-369 KSLTGA
+369 KSLKGA

-394 AQGSTKIER
+394 AEGSTTIER

>member
-1 LKKCSQDPKKMYK
+1 MYK
-14 LVINGGIPLKGS
+14 LVINGGTPLNGS
-26 IRTSGSKN
+26 MKTSGSKN
-34 ATLPIFFSS
+34 ATLPIFFAT
-43 ILADGPIKLSNTPQL
+43 ILADGPLKLSNTPQL

-64 LRLLMDMGS
+64 LRLLMDIGS
-73 NFVLE
+73 SFILE
-78 ENGSIFI
+78 EDSSISI
-85 DSSSLTNLTAEYS
+85 DSSSLTKLTAEYE

-103 RASILALGPM
+103 RASILTLGPM
-113 LAKYKEA
+113 LAKYKKA

-135 NLHLDA
+135 NLHLSA
-141 LEKMGAK
+141 LEQMGAK
-148 IEVRNGYIY
+148 IEVKNGYIY
-157 AKTNGLLGAQIN
+157 ASTNELVGAQIN
-169 FDLISVTATEN
+169 FDMISVTATEN
-180 IVMAASLAKGITT
+180 IIMAATLAKGTTT

-201 EVTDLIR
+201 EVTDLVK
-208 CLKKMGAKISGENT
+208 CLNKMGAKITGENT
-222 SSLVIE
+222 STIVIQ
-228 GVDHLSSVEYSIC
+228 GVDHLSGIDYSIC

-255 ITGGKITVNNIEPD
+255 ITGGKIVVNNIEPD
-269 AMRAVI
+269 SMRSVI

-298 KRPQPVNIRTS
+298 KRPQPVDIRTS

-323 ALNSVA
+323 ALNSIA
-329 EGSSTITETIF
+329 DGSSTITETIF

-369 KSLTGA
+369 KLLTGA

-394 AQGSTKIER
+394 AHGSTTIER

>member
-1 LKKCSQDPKKMYK
+1 MYK
-14 LVINGGIPLKGS
+14 LVIQGGIPLSGNIK
-26 IRTSGSKN
+26 TSGSKN

-43 ILADGPIKLSNTPQL
+43 ILSDSSLKLENTPQL

-78 ENGSIFI
+78 EDGSILI
-85 DSSSLTNLTAEYS
+85 DSSNLTNLTADYS

-103 RASILALGPM
+103 RASILTLGPT
-113 LAKYKEA
+113 LAKYKKA

-141 LEKMGAK
+141 LIRMGAK
-148 IEVRNGYIY
+148 IEVKNGYIY
-157 AKTNGLLGAQIN
+157 ASVKELIGTQIN
-169 FDLISVTATEN
+169 FDLVSVTATEN
-180 IVMAASLAKGITT
+180 ILMAATLAKGITT

-201 EVTDLIR
+201 EITDLIY
-208 CLKKMGAKISGENT
+208 CLRKMGAKITGENT
-222 SSLVIE
+222 STLIIE
-228 GVDHLSSVEYSIC
+228 GVDRLNGTDYKVC

-255 ITGGKITVNNIEPD
+255 ITGGNITVNGIEPD
-269 AMRAVI
+269 FMRSII

-283 DIQTNQ
+283 DIQTNK

-298 KRPQPVNIRTS
+298 KRPEAVNIRTS

-323 ALNSVA
+323 ALNSIA
-329 EGSSTITETIF
+329 NGNSTITETIF

-394 AQGSTKIER
+394 AKGSTSIER

-425 ERVQH
+425 ERIQH